1 MADWR
6 KELGSIL
13 EKRARASRAEQE
25 NAQFEAFMRDVVA
38 PALND
43 LAEELRKH
51 DRTATVRTAPAAM
64 VLSVSNGES
73 EEISFR
79 VLRRSVPNFVV
90 AYAEIRIRKGQ
101 RLVRMDTNIKD
112 DLKADSLDLY
122 RRPHSPAVRCPSI
135 RRLMYL
141 HWALFNLRRN
151 MSG

>member
-6 KELGSIL
+6 QELGSIL

-51 DRTATVRTAPAAM
+51 DRTAIVRTAPAAM

-90 AYAEIRIRKGQ
+90 AYAEVRLRKGQ
-101 RLVRMDTNIKD
+101 RLVKMDTNIKEGQSPLSETTQD
-112 DLKADSLDLY
+112 DIIACFLKYYAMVLDSNQQV
-122 RRPHSPAVRCPSI
+122 S
-135 RRLMYL
+135 
-141 HWALFNLRRN
+141 N
-151 MSG
+151 GQ

>member
-6 KELGSIL
+6 KELGNIL

-25 NAQFEAFMRDVVA
+25 NAQFEVFMRDVVA

-51 DRTATVRTAPAAM
+51 DRNAVVRPAPAAM
-64 VLSVSNGES
+64 VLSVSNGEF

-79 VLRRSVPNFVV
+79 VLRRSAPNFVI

-101 RLVRMDTNIKD
+101 RLVKLDANIKEGLVPLDQTTQD
-112 DLKADSLDLY
+112 DIITCFLKHYGMVLDSDQQ
-122 RRPHSPAVRCPSI
+122 AQ
-135 RRLMYL
+135 
-141 HWALFNLRRN
+141 
-151 MSG
+151 

>member
-6 KELGSIL
+6 QELGNIL

-43 LAEELRKH
+43 LADELRKH
-51 DRTATVRTAPAAM
+51 DRNVSVRTAPAAM
-64 VLSVSNGES
+64 VLSVSNGEF

-90 AYAEIRIRKGQ
+90 AYAEIRLRKGQ
-101 RLVRMDTNIKD
+101 RLVRIETNIKEGQAPLAETTQD
-112 DLKADSLDLY
+112 DIISCFLKYYSMVLDTDQQ
-122 RRPHSPAVRCPSI
+122 AGNV
-135 RRLMYL
+135 
-141 HWALFNLRRN
+141 
-151 MSG
+151 

>member
-6 KELGSIL
+6 KELGNIL

-25 NAQFEAFMRDVVA
+25 NAQFEAFMRDVAA

-51 DRTATVRTAPAAM
+51 DRNATVRTAPAAM
-64 VLSVSNGES
+64 VLAVSNGDS

-90 AYAEIRIRKGQ
+90 AYAEVRLRKGQ
-101 RLVRMDTNIKD
+101 RLVRMDTNIKEGQAPLSETTED
-112 DLKADSLDLY
+112 DIIACFLKYYAMVLDSSLQAENNRQTD
-122 RRPHSPAVRCPSI
+122 
-135 RRLMYL
+135 
-141 HWALFNLRRN
+141 
-151 MSG
+151 

>member
-6 KELGSIL
+6 LELGNIL

-43 LAEELRKH
+43 LAAELRQH
-51 DRTATVRTAPAAM
+51 DRNAVVRPAPAAM
-64 VLSVSNGES
+64 LLTVSNGEI

-90 AYAEIRIRKGQ
+90 AYAEIRLRKGQ
-101 RLVRMDTNIKD
+101 RLVRMDTNIKEGQAPLSETTQND
-112 DLKADSLDLY
+112 VIACFLKYYAMVLDSDQQV
-122 RRPHSPAVRCPSI
+122 A
-135 RRLMYL
+135 
-141 HWALFNLRRN
+141 NQ
-151 MSG
+151 